1 MTIRT
6 TSIATPTAH
15 VVGPGKLKV
24 VNGRLSFT
32 TGEGTP
38 LRLDPEQL
46 ETVLCYG
53 AVGATDEALQVLFQH
68 DVHVAWM
75 SPNGHR
81 CRGRLVG
88 FGDNGTTLR
97 MMQHQAL
104 SDPAVKLN
112 LARRAVSGKIDSQML
127 GARHHQRHG
136 VREAAGT
143 IQRLQDRL
151 RQCNTCT
158 DLDVLRGVEGAATL
172 AWFDLLGKVLVAPW
186 RFDQRTRRPPTD
198 PVNALLSL
206 GYTLLLNRILARCQ
220 AAGLEVNL
228 GALHEYR
235 PGRPSLPC
243 DLIEPHRV
251 GVVDRWVV
259 ELCNQMRIK
268 PDDFVTQDGGVR
280 LKPERFGTVLGWW
293 EERWASQQFDKL
305 VEQTVEAFMKGIR
318 DAAQ

>member
-6 TSIATPTAH
+6 TSIATPTAY
-15 VVGPGKLKV
+15 VVGPGKLSV
-24 VNGRLSFT
+24 VNGRLSFA
-32 TGEGTP
+32 TGAGTP
-38 LRLDPEQL
+38 LRLDPEKL

-53 AVGATDEALQVLFQH
+53 DVGASDEALKVLFQH
-68 DVHVAWM
+68 DIHVAWL
-75 SPNGHR
+75 SANGYR

-104 SDPAVKLN
+104 SDPAVCLN
-112 LARRAVSGKIDSQML
+112 LARRAVSGKIDSQL
-127 GARHHQRHG
+127 QGARHHQRHG
-136 VREAAGT
+136 VREAARA

-151 RQCNTCT
+151 RQCHGCT
-158 DLDVLRGVEGAATL
+158 DLDVLRGVEGAATA
-172 AWFDLLGKVLVAPW
+172 AWFELLGKVLVAPW
-186 RFDQRTRRPPTD
+186 RFEQRTRRPPTD

-206 GYTLLLNRILARCQ
+206 GYTLLLNRIIARCQ

-235 PGRPSLPC
+235 PGRPSLAC

-259 ELCNQMRIK
+259 ELCNQMRVK
-268 PDDFVTQDGGVR
+268 PDDFMTQDGGVR
-280 LKPERFGTVLGWW
+280 LQPERFGAFIGWW
-293 EERWASQQFDKL
+293 EERWVAQQFDRL
-305 VEQTVEAFMKGIR
+305 VEETVEEFMKGIR
-318 DAAQ
+318 GAAK